1 MVTGNKLWNSPPR
14 EEQAEA
20 DKERREREADKSL
33 IHAASKYDSGKIAG
47 ELKKYES
54 NLSDLKAFAILLN

>member
-1 MVTGNKLWNSPPR
+1 MATSNKLWNSPPR

-20 DKERREREADKSL
+20 DKERREREADYSL
-33 IHAASKYDSGKIAG
+33 IRAASKYDSGKIAG

>member
-1 MVTGNKLWNSPPR
+1 MATSNTLWNSPPR

-20 DKERREREADKSL
+20 DKERKEREADESL
-33 IHAASKYDSGKIAG
+33 IRAASKYDSRKIAG

-54 NLSDLKAFAILLN
+54 DLSDLKAFAILLN

>member
-1 MVTGNKLWNSPPR
+1 VATSNTLWNSPPR
-14 EEQAEA
+14 EEQSGA
-20 DKERREREADKSL
+20 DKERRERETDDSL
-33 IHAASKYDSGKIAG
+33 IRAASKYDSGKIAG